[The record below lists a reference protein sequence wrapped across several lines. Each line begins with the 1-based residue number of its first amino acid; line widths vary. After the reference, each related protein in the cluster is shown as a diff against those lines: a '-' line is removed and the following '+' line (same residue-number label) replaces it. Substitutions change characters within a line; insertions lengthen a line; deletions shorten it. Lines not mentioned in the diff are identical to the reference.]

1 MNCKLSEVCSY
12 ANEKVPT
19 QSLTNRTYI
28 STENMLPNMGGITS
42 ASSMP
47 TLNAVTRIRQD
58 DILLSNI
65 RPYFQKM
72 ILADFEGGCSND
84 VLVLRVDKN
93 KVLPEYLYYSL
104 AHKGFFD
111 YVTKTGKG
119 TKMPRGD
126 KTAIMQYEINVPN
139 ITAQKRIATI
149 LSSLD
154 KKVKSNNHTNDN
166 LEKQGSLLVDDYF
179 SKCLDEVSL
188 SSILSFANGFA
199 FSSKDYLES
208 GKYKIVTIKNV
219 QDGKIDPAGASCLN
233 EIPER
238 MNKDCELK
246 VGDIL
251 LSLTGNVGR
260 VGAVCDGNL
269 LLNQRV
275 AKIIPNN
282 SAILPLL
289 YFIFRQDSM
298 KNTLEAKSKGT
309 AKQNLSPVET
319 LKLKIKFD
327 IEKAGNYSAILEP
340 ILNKIIENNIE
351 NRRLTKLRDTLLPEL
366 LNGKIDVS
374 NIDI

>member
-1 MNCKLSEVCSY
+1 
-12 ANEKVPT
+12 
-19 QSLTNRTYI
+19 
-28 STENMLPNMGGITS
+28 
-42 ASSMP
+42 
-47 TLNAVTRIRQD
+47 
-58 DILLSNI
+58 
-65 RPYFQKM
+65 
-72 ILADFEGGCSND
+72 
-84 VLVLRVDKN
+84 
-93 KVLPEYLYYSL
+93 
-104 AHKGFFD
+104 
-111 YVTKTGKG
+111 
-119 TKMPRGD
+119 
-126 KTAIMQYEINVPN
+126 
-139 ITAQKRIATI
+139 
-149 LSSLD
+149 
-154 KKVKSNNHTNDN
+154 
-166 LEKQGSLLVDDYF
+166 VDDYF

-298 KNTLEAKSKGT
+298 KNTLESISKGT
-309 AKQNLSPVET
+309 AQQNLSPVET